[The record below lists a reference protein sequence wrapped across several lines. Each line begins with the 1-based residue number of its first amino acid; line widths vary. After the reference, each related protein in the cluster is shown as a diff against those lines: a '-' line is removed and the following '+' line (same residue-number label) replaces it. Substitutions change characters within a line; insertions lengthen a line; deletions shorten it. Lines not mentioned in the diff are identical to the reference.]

1 MRQYQQALLDLHEF
15 EKQGGGRGARRAE
28 LQARV
33 RDAYNELNR
42 VFRSEIERLVPR
54 QHFGKNRGNALTSA
68 ERGITLASRRK
79 GRGLHVA
86 DQGGAVRIGGFAKA
100 IKFVGNGAIVLDA
113 GIRAHG
119 VYTTYQQG
127 GNWQRQAVVQA
138 TGFGLGGAVGLYV
151 GEAVVGSLVAV
162 GLAATPLGW
171 LVVMG
176 AGVAVGLGAAN
187 AADFVGGKVAE
198 SVWDRNW

>member
-1 MRQYQQALLDLHEF
+1 M
-15 EKQGGGRGARRAE
+15 
-28 LQARV
+28 
-33 RDAYNELNR
+33 
-42 VFRSEIERLVPR
+42 PR

-100 IKFVGNGAIVLDA
+100 IKHVGNGAIVLDA

-127 GNWQRQAVVQA
+127 GNWQRQAAVQTA
-138 TGFGLGGAVGLYV
+138 GFGFGGAAGLYAGQAAV
-151 GEAVVGSLVAV
+151 GGLVAV
-162 GLAATPLGW
+162 GLAATPVGW

-176 AGVAVGLGAAN
+176 VGIAAGFGAAN
-187 AADFVGGKVAE
+187 VVDLVGRKFAE
-198 SVWDRNW
+198 YVEDRAW